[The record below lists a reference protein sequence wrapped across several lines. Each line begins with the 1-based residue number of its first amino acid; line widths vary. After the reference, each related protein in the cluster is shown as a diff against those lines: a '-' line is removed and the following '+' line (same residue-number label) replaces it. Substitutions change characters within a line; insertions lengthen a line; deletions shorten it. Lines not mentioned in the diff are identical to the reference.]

1 MFYVLFPKVVFLYH
15 RIILY
20 FYDKIT
26 IVEKIQQLIT
36 SHFGHKPEDIIPLP
50 RSGSDRQYY
59 RFIINSNA
67 YLAATNPNVPENEVF
82 FEMTRHF
89 RKEGIRV
96 PELYAVSED
105 KTTYLLQDLGER
117 TLFQHLT
124 DKRHGND
131 IHPETLDYYKKAL
144 SQLARMQTTAASS
157 YNYDYTWPVRKFS
170 KQAVLWDLNY
180 FKYYYAKLLNVG
192 FNEHA
197 LEKDFH
203 ALADYLMQAPANY
216 FMYRDFQ
223 SRNIMIHDNQVWF
236 IDYQGG
242 RQGALQYDVASL
254 LWQARARLS
263 GKIKSTLLRSYLDAL
278 SKHIRVDEKGFMHYY
293 QAFVL
298 IRVLQTLGAYGY
310 RGLHQQKRHFILS
323 LPYAVDNLNAI
334 RQEFDIVSDYP
345 ELEKL
350 VDRLLAD
357 ENMPFLR
364 KTTGDNK
371 LYVEVKSFSYKH
383 GMPKDTSGHGGG
395 HVFDCR
401 AIHNPGRYDEYKQ
414 LTGKD
419 KPVQAFL
426 DDTPAMQEFLNHTR
440 WIVSQSVEAYQKR
453 GFNYLLVSFGCTGGQ
468 HRSVYA
474 AEHMAVYLKNK
485 YDIDVVV
492 RHREMEE

>member
-1 MFYVLFPKVVFLYH
+1 MK
-15 RIILY
+15 
-20 FYDKIT
+20 KIWH
-26 IVEKIQQLIT
+26 LIT
-36 SHFGHKPEDIIPLP
+36 SHFGQQPEDIIPLP
-50 RSGSDRQYY
+50 RSGSDRKYF
-59 RFIINSNA
+59 RFEINGNA
-67 YLAATNPNVPENEVF
+67 YLAATNPNVPENKAF

-89 RKEGIRV
+89 RKEGIRI

-105 KTTYLLQDLGER
+105 KTTYLLQDLGDR
-117 TLFQHLT
+117 TLFQHLN
-124 DKRHGND
+124 DKRRGND
-131 IHPETLDYYKKAL
+131 VHSETFDHYKKAL
-144 SQLARMQTTAASS
+144 RQLAYMQTTAASS
-157 YNYDYTWPVRKFS
+157 YNYDYTWPVRKFN

-180 FKYYYAKLLNVG
+180 FKYYYAKLLNVD
-192 FNEHA
+192 FNEYA

-254 LWQARARLS
+254 LWQARARLP
-263 GKIKSTLLRSYLDAL
+263 GKTKNNLLISYLVDL
-278 SKHIRVDEKGFMHYY
+278 SKHIHIDEKAFMRYY
-293 QAFVL
+293 HAFVL

-334 RQEFDIVSDYP
+334 RREFDIVSDYP

-350 VDRLLAD
+350 IDRLLAD
-357 ENMPFLR
+357 ENMPFLT
-364 KTTGDNK
+364 KELNNK
-371 LYVEVKSFSYKH
+371 LHLDVQSFSYKH
-383 GMPKDTSGHGGG
+383 GVPKDTSGHGGG

-401 AIHNPGRYDEYKQ
+401 AIHNPGRYDDYKQ

-419 KPVQAFL
+419 EPVRQFL
-426 DDTPAMQEFLNHTR
+426 DDTPAMQEFLDHVK
-440 WIVSQSVEAYQKR
+440 WIVSQSVDTYLIR
-453 GFNYLLVSFGCTGGQ
+453 GFDYLSVSFGCTGGQ

-474 AEHMAVYLKNK
+474 AEKMAVFLTKK
-485 YDIDVVV
+485 YNIDLVLH
-492 RHREMEE
+492 HRELEK